1 MEVTGFQSSAT
12 KDVPADL
19 RTLYGT
25 LLGCP
30 FHQKWQHLRARA
42 CAGGSLGAVW
52 GQGRDMA
59 QSFKDAN
66 PVALVGVELAA
77 SVRLVGPLELS
88 LLGRGDASLFRT
100 VDYYK
105 AADGSQHVFWRPP
118 VVSGS
123 LFAGLALRF
132 R

>member
-1 MEVTGFQSSAT
+1 LHH
-12 KDVPADL
+12 D
-19 RTLYGT
+19 
-25 LLGCP
+25 
-30 FHQKWQHLRARA
+30 WQRLRARA

-52 GQGRDMA
+52 GEGRALA

-66 PVALVGVELAA
+66 PVALLGLELAA

-88 LLGRGDASLFRT
+88 LLGRGDASLFRS

-105 AADGSQHVFWRPP
+105 AADGSQRVFWRPP
-118 VVSGS
+118 VLSGS